1 MSLMHSLHRQT
12 PAPRA
17 RVAVRLRPALVPV
30 PAQQPADPRCDYIP
44 VPPVGYDD
52 EGYPVEDSVTQSQR
66 HMDQTVD
73 SYAALRDWCRRRAL
87 GRGARGDH
95 TAHEEALG
103 DVFSDLLMPYLRGQK
118 NKVVSPDLMVSLQ
131 AERREERTSYRLWE
145 NPTPEFVL
153 ESLSNSTW
161 KADVGEKKRL
171 YRSLGVRE
179 YWLFDNAGKRI
190 PEQLRGYRLRR
201 RTHRGYT
208 MHVYALVRP
217 NRWGRRASEVLGLEL
232 CVQDGDLRFYDP
244 EAEEFLLRVRE
255 SHVRAREADAERT
268 ARQAA
273 ERHAEAERVERQA
286 AERRAEAER
295 VERRAAERRIAALE
309 AQLQALRKS
318 D

>member
-52 EGYPVEDSVTQSQR
+52 EGYPVEDSVGQSQK
-66 HMDQTVD
+66 HVEQTID
-73 SYAALRDWCRRRAL
+73 SHAAVRDWCRRK
-87 GRGARGDH
+87 GFG
-95 TAHEEALG
+95 E
-103 DVFSDLLMPYLRGQK
+103 VFSDLLMPYLRGQK
-118 NKVVSPDLMVSLQ
+118 NKVVCPDLMVSRK
-131 AERREERTSYRLWE
+131 AERREERTSYKLWE

-161 KADVGEKKRL
+161 KADVREKKRL

-190 PEQLRGYRLRR
+190 SERLRGYRLRPYA
-201 RTHRGYT
+201 HRGRT

-217 NRWGRRASEVLGLEL
+217 DRQGRRASEVLGLEL
-232 CVQDGDLRFYDP
+232 CVLDGELRFYDP
-244 EAEEFLLRVRE
+244 EAGELLFTASE
-255 SHVRAREADAERT
+255 SHVRAREADAERV

-273 ERHAEAERVERQA
+273 ERYAEAERVERQA
-286 AERRAEAER
+286 AERR
-295 VERRAAERRIAALE
+295 IAALE
-309 AQLQALRKS
+309 AQIQALRKS

>member
-1 MSLMHSLHRQT
+1 M
-12 PAPRA
+12 
-17 RVAVRLRPALVPV
+17 RLRPALAAVPT
-30 PAQQPADPRCDYIP
+30 QEPADPRCDYIP

-52 EGYPVEDSVTQSQR
+52 EGYPVEDSVGQSQK
-66 HMDQTVD
+66 HVEQTID
-73 SYAALRDWCRRRAL
+73 SHAALRDWCRRGEL
-87 GRGARGDH
+87 GRGARGGRPS
-95 TAHEEALG
+95 HEKALG
-103 DVFSDLLMPYLRGQK
+103 EVFSDLLMPYLRGQK
-118 NKVVSPDLMVSLQ
+118 NKVVCPDLMVSLR
-131 AERREERTSYRLWE
+131 AERREERTSYKLWE

-179 YWLFDNAGKRI
+179 YWLFDNANERI
-190 PEQLRGYRLRR
+190 PGQLRGYQLRR
-201 RTHRGYT
+201 QTHRGRT

-232 CVQDGDLRFYDP
+232 CVQDGELRFYDP
-244 EAEEFLLRVRE
+244 EAEEFLFRASE
-255 SHVRAREADAERT
+255 SHVRAREADAERA

-273 ERHAEAERVERQA
+273 ERLAEAERVERQA
-286 AERRAEAER
+286 AERRTEAEQ
-295 VERRAAERRIAALE
+295 VERQAAERRIAALE